1 MADNWWD
8 NSFSRARPCLD
19 SVSVTNSINLFQ
31 DTQTTTGDTTTST
44 TANTGGDGT
53 RVNTTLP
60 MMELGL
66 PSQSLPQSLDWNQSL
81 FRGDQKGDGGFRNLL
96 QDQDNSLSS
105 NTTHIPLENNLWRP
119 QKMYPASSQDSSSEF
134 KQINVRG
141 FHLDQPVQDSDTESI
156 VTCQGLN
163 SSFQNMD
170 LYGAPSTIM
179 QTLFGSDHNQQQQ
192 DSSFE
197 QNQGMSNYSL
207 YQSSYGGLNVP
218 GGSSELS
225 TSNWSKYSSQPQ
237 DFVVNSPSKAQ
248 LPDMGANQLH
258 FANNA
263 RFWNASATG
272 GVNDMRSG
280 FFPSLQMQLPL
291 SSFEDKPKITSKVVK
306 ESTSESSSNKRPRNE
321 NQSTIQAFK
330 VKKEK
335 MGDRITALQQLVSP
349 FGKTDTASVL
359 SEAIDYIKFLH
370 EHVGVLSTPYM
381 KNGAPILQQQQQ
393 QQTPDKPP
401 EGPRQDL
408 RSRGLCLV
416 PVSSTF
422 PVTHETTVDF
432 WTPTFGGTFR

>member
-8 NSFSRARPCLD
+8 SSSRTRPCLD
-19 SVSVTNSINLFQ
+19 SVSVSNSINLFQ
-31 DTQTTTGDTTTST
+31 DTQTATTDDTTTT
-44 TANTGGDGT
+44 TATNTGAAT
-53 RVNTTLP
+53 ATNT
-60 MMELGL
+60 MMGLGL
-66 PSQSLPQSLDWNQSL
+66 PSQSLPQSLDWNQAL
-81 FRGDQKGDGGFRNLL
+81 LRGDHKSDSGFRNLL
-96 QDQDNSLSS
+96 QDQDSLSS
-105 NTTHIPLENNLWRP
+105 NTTNFQLENNLWRP
-119 QKMYPASSQDSSSEF
+119 QKMYPASSQDSSSDF

-141 FHLDQPVQDSDTESI
+141 FHLDQQMPDSDSESI
-156 VTCQGLN
+156 ITCQGLN

-179 QTLFGSDHNQQQQ
+179 QSLFGSDHNQQQ
-192 DSSFE
+192 DSNFD

-207 YQSSYGGLNVP
+207 YQSSYGALNVP
-218 GGSSELS
+218 GGGGGGELS
-225 TSNWSKYSSQPQ
+225 TSNWSKYPPQPLE
-237 DFVVNSPSKAQ
+237 FGVNSPSKVQ
-248 LPDMGANQLH
+248 LDMGGNQLH

-263 RFWNASATG
+263 RFWNASAAG
-272 GVNDMRSG
+272 GVNDIRSS

-291 SSFEDKPKITSKVVK
+291 SSFEDKPKITPKVVK
-306 ESTSESSSNKRPRNE
+306 ESASESSSNKRPRNE
-321 NQSTIQAFK
+321 NQSTLQANFK

-370 EHVGVLSTPYM
+370 EQVGVLSTPYM

-393 QQTPDKPP
+393 QTLDKPP
-401 EGPRQDL
+401 EGARQDL

>member
-8 NSFSRARPCLD
+8 SSSRTRPCLD
-19 SVSVTNSINLFQ
+19 SVSVSNSINLFQ
-31 DTQTTTGDTTTST
+31 DTQTATTDDTTTT
-44 TANTGGDGT
+44 TATNTGAAT
-53 RVNTTLP
+53 ATNT
-60 MMELGL
+60 MMGLGL
-66 PSQSLPQSLDWNQSL
+66 PSQSLPQSLDWNQAL
-81 FRGDQKGDGGFRNLL
+81 LRGDHKSDSGFRNLL
-96 QDQDNSLSS
+96 QDQDSLSS
-105 NTTHIPLENNLWRP
+105 NTTNFQLENNLWRP
-119 QKMYPASSQDSSSEF
+119 QKMYPASSQDSSSDF

-141 FHLDQPVQDSDTESI
+141 FHLDQQMPDSDSESI
-156 VTCQGLN
+156 ITCQGLN

-179 QTLFGSDHNQQQQ
+179 QSLFGSDHNQQQ
-192 DSSFE
+192 DSNFD

-207 YQSSYGGLNVP
+207 YQSSYGALNVP
-218 GGSSELS
+218 GGGGGGELS
-225 TSNWSKYSSQPQ
+225 TSNWSKYPPQPLE
-237 DFVVNSPSKAQ
+237 FGVNSPSKVQ
-248 LPDMGANQLH
+248 LDMGGNQLH

-263 RFWNASATG
+263 RFWNASAAG
-272 GVNDMRSG
+272 GVNDIRSS

-291 SSFEDKPKITSKVVK
+291 SSFEDKP
-306 ESTSESSSNKRPRNE
+306 
-321 NQSTIQAFK
+321 K

-370 EHVGVLSTPYM
+370 EQVGVLSTPYM

-393 QQTPDKPP
+393 QTLDKPP
-401 EGPRQDL
+401 EGARQDL